1 MNVAR
6 DGRRQARRPTRQQ
19 RRARLAVLLVVV
31 AVAVAGLISALT
43 SGSLPKPPA
52 ATPAQSAGAGDPY
65 GYVASRE
72 HAYVARAV
80 AGNAHALFVKSPGG
94 VVPTATRVA
103 AYRGLIDRA
112 TGGTGIDPNLVE
124 GLVFVESAGRAQII
138 AGSDPADAAGL
149 SQILA
154 QTGQS
159 LLGMHINLARSR
171 KLSAQI
177 NAVAAGTRK
186 GRLGPLLARR
196 AAIDDRF
203 NPAREIAATVRYLR
217 LAEQRFGG
225 REDLAVESYHM
236 GIGNLQQVLALY
248 GASTPIPYAQVY
260 FDSAP
265 DRHAAAWGLLYSFND
280 DSSTYLWRVFAAREA
295 LQLYRRSPAQL
306 AAQATLQTAAPSAEV
321 ALHPPSQTTHFA
333 HPHDLAQAEADGTI
347 VGLPAT
353 ALARDGMAIAPSMG
367 VVATRLHQPRAR
379 YLGLRPGALAL
390 LGYLGAQVQRIARV
404 APLELVQTVSDG
416 DAQAALGGSIDDL
429 ETTGWAFDI
438 ARRYRDSAQALALQ
452 SELDRLAA
460 LDLISWVRLPEEIH
474 ITVASGA
481 QSALAHG
488 L

>member
-236 GIGNLQQVLALY
+236 GIGNLQQVLSDYDGGRAV
-248 GASTPIPYAQVY
+248 PYAQVY
-260 FDSAP
+260 FDSSP
-265 DRHAAAWGLLYSFND
+265 DRHPSAYRLLSGFGD
-280 DSSTYLWRVFAAREA
+280 DSWLYYWRVLGAV
-295 LQLYRRSPAQL
+295 QVMHLYRADR
-306 AAQATLQTAAPSAEV
+306 AALNRQASLQTADDAGV
-321 ALHPPSQTTHFA
+321 AVLHPPGGSGSFGDPSA
-333 HPHDLAQAEADGTI
+333 LATAYQDRTLVPLPSNARALGLAYSARMGAEARSLGA
-347 VGLPAT
+347 PAS
-353 ALARDGMAIAPSMG
+353 LYR
-367 VVATRLHQPRAR
+367 
-379 YLGLRPGALAL
+379 GLRPVALRL
-390 LGYLGAQVQRIARV
+390 LIEMAARV
-404 APLELVQTVSDG
+404 RALSGGAAPLQVFSTVSDARYQQQTG
-416 DAQAALGGSIDDL
+416 DQFAAATDGWSFQISRRYVSHAQAA
-429 ETTGWAFDI
+429 AF
-438 ARRYRDSAQALALQ
+438 QAV
-452 SELDRLAA
+452 LDRLQS
-460 LDLISWVRLPEEIH
+460 LNLIAWVREPATIDV
-474 ITVASGA
+474 TVASDGNVTA
-481 QSALAHG
+481 GHG